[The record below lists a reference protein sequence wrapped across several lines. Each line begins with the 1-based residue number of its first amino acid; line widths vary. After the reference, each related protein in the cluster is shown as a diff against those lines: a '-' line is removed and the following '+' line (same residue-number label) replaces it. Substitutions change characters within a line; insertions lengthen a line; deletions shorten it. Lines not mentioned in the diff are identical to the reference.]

1 MNSIIIKSFIF
12 VYNLCMYFNIILI
25 VFCTETVSSCNNT
38 TTKVK
43 REAVDKQAPLTS
55 PRKPR
60 RGRVKVEYEEE
71 EGAELKR
78 ERWEPRDWRT
88 QLSFIREMRSK
99 RDAPVDQMGAE
110 KCYDTE
116 APPEVSENQSQI
128 T

>member
-1 MNSIIIKSFIF
+1 M
-12 VYNLCMYFNIILI
+12 
-25 VFCTETVSSCNNT
+25 SSCNNT

-43 REAVDKQAPLTS
+43 REAVDKQAALTS

-71 EGAELKR
+71 KEGAELKR

>member
-1 MNSIIIKSFIF
+1 MKG
-12 VYNLCMYFNIILI
+12 
-25 VFCTETVSSCNNT
+25 
-38 TTKVK
+38 
-43 REAVDKQAPLTS
+43 EAVDKQAALTS

-71 EGAELKR
+71 EGVELKR

>member
-1 MNSIIIKSFIF
+1 MK
-12 VYNLCMYFNIILI
+12 
-25 VFCTETVSSCNNT
+25 E
-38 TTKVK
+38 
-43 REAVDKQAPLTS
+43 EADQTPLTS

-60 RGRVKVEYEEE
+60 RGRVKVEYDEE

-110 KCYDTE
+110 KCYDSE
-116 APPEVSENQSQI
+116 APPQVSENQSHV